1 MSKSYIAKYIDE
13 EYKRKQFYK
22 NRKRQP
28 CKTKECTSCKF
39 FDICTERHE
48 NFLNDMVEGFIKEM
62 RHNGDMVK

>member
-28 CKTKECTSCKF
+28 CKTKECDKCQF
-39 FDICTERHE
+39 NNICRENNE

-62 RHNGDMVK
+62 RENRREL